1 VQRLLRADLLVTLGL
16 LFLGIVC
23 LSIGAALVYPPAGV
37 IVFGALCLAAGAW
50 GVR

>member
-1 VQRLLRADLLVTLGL
+1 VQRLLRADLLVTLGFL
-16 LFLGIVC
+16 LLGIVC
-23 LSIGAALVYPPAGV
+23 LSAGAALVYPPAGV